1 MSTNEEHRSTLVDDT
16 IALLEVKP
24 EVPDAAAC
32 LKPLLDRF
40 TTTSYTGPTEEA
52 LRELGTAV
60 GRQSRYVQ
68 CRRGIADR
76 V

>member
-1 MSTNEEHRSTLVDDT
+1 MVDDT
-16 IALLEVKP
+16 IALLEVEPKTS
-24 EVPDAAAC
+24 DAVAH

-40 TTTSYTGPTEEA
+40 TTTSHTGPTEEA

-60 GRQSRYVQ
+60 GRQSRYIQ
-68 CRRGIADR
+68 SRRGITDR